1 MEEFLKEQLNHA
13 HWFALRG
20 FYALSAVSKKEV

>member
-1 MEEFLKEQLNHA
+1 LKEPLNHA

-20 FYALSAVSKKEV
+20 FYALLDLGKEKV